1 MIRAVAARPPDVP
14 VEKVPTTSDRQ
25 LAAIMAVSRAVA
37 EGREL
42 EETLDHIAEAAAYLV
57 GARAGAIILRTSES
71 GTQLVLAGQ
80 YGLSKTFIER
90 LNRGEPLEV
99 GKGAAGLAVATGET
113 VAVGD
118 VHHDARLVPWRPMLR
133 DEPFRAYI
141 AVPMILHDGRVIGV
155 LSAYREESGTWDE
168 QDQTFLRA
176 LADHAAIA
184 TRTANLL
191 DETRRQVEGL
201 SLLVRSLRA
210 QGHEHSNRLHAIY
223 GLLTLGEVEQARKL
237 IAAVEDQYH
246 SSYAHITARIEN
258 PVVAGFLVAEAGIAR
273 HSGIELRVDRR
284 SRLTGLPETLSE
296 LDAVTLVGNLLHNAI
311 DAVAEMPPSRRKVTV
326 RILEQKDA
334 LIVAVRDLGVGVD
347 ADFERR
353 MFEAH
358 ISTKEGHSGIGLAL
372 VRGIALRA
380 NGRID
385 VIHPASGGLEI
396 SVEVPR

>member
-1 MIRAVAARPPDVP
+1 VSAPLAEP
-14 VEKVPTTSDRQ
+14 VELSTADRQ

-57 GARAGAIILRTSES
+57 GARAGAIILRTSDS
-71 GTQLVLAGQ
+71 GTQLALAGQ

-90 LNRGEPLEV
+90 LNRGQPLEV
-99 GKGAAGLAVATGET
+99 GKGAAGLAVATGEI
-113 VAVGD
+113 VAVDD
-118 VHHDARLVPWRPMLR
+118 VHRDERLVPWRPMLR
-133 DEPFRAYI
+133 EEPFRAYI
-141 AVPMILHDGRVIGV
+141 AVPMVLHDGRVIGV
-155 LSAYREESGTWDE
+155 LSVYREERGSWDE
-168 QDQTFLRA
+168 QDQSFLRA

-223 GLLTLGEVEQARKL
+223 GLLTLGEVEQARRL
-237 IAAVEDQYH
+237 IASVEDQYH
-246 SSYAHITARIEN
+246 SAYAHITSRIEN
-258 PVVAGFLVAEAGIAR
+258 SVLAGFLVAEAGIAR

-284 SRLTGLPETLSE
+284 SRLTGLPEALSE

-311 DAVAEMPPSRRKVTV
+311 DAVSEMPSSRRKVTL
-326 RILEQKDA
+326 RILEGRET
-334 LIVAVRDLGVGVD
+334 LTFAVRDLGPGID
-347 ADFERR
+347 PSLARR

-358 ISTKEGHSGIGLAL
+358 VTTKEGHSGIGLAL
-372 VRGIALRA
+372 VRGIVLRA
-380 NGRID
+380 NGQID
-385 VIHPASGGLEI
+385 VLHPASGGLEI